1 MLKIGE
7 TAPLIIIIS
16 VLTLGFIKNTD
27 LFSLFKNGAKSGLL
41 TAIRLLPTLIGIIIA
56 VSMLSASGALDCFK
70 NILKPLTDKIGF
82 PSELLPLAILKPISG
97 SGATGIV
104 ANIFELYGPDSEIG
118 RMASIMMASTE
129 TTIYAVTVYFSIK
142 NYKRL
147 RYVVPVA
154 LLGDIITIALSVLT
168 IRMFS

>member
-1 MLKIGE
+1 MSKIGE
-7 TAPLIIIIS
+7 IAPLIIIVA
-16 VLTLGFIKNTD
+16 VLTLGFVKNIE
-27 LFSLFKNGAKSGLL
+27 LFSLFQKGAKSGLT
-41 TAIRLLPTLIGIIIA
+41 TAVRLLPTLIGIIIA
-56 VSMLSASGALDCFK
+56 ISMLSASGALDCLK
-70 NILKPLTDKIGF
+70 NILKPLTDQIGF

-104 ANIFELYGPDSEIG
+104 TNIFEQYGPDSEIG
-118 RMASIMMASTE
+118 QIASVMMASTE
-129 TTIYAVTVYFSIK
+129 TTIYAITIYFSTK

-168 IRMFS
+168 IRIFG

>member
-1 MLKIGE
+1 MSKIGE
-7 TAPLIIIIS
+7 IAPLIIIVA
-16 VLTLGFIKNTD
+16 VLTLGFIKNIE
-27 LFSLFKNGAKSGLL
+27 LFSLFQKGAKSGLS
-41 TAIRLLPTLIGIIIA
+41 TVVRLLPTLIGIIIA
-56 VSMLSASGALDCFK
+56 ISMLSASGALDCFK
-70 NILKPLTDKIGF
+70 NIIKPLADQIGF

-104 ANIFELYGPDSEIG
+104 TNIFEQYGPDSEIG
-118 RMASIMMASTE
+118 QIASVMMASTE
-129 TTIYAVTVYFSIK
+129 ATIYAITIYFSTK

-168 IRMFS
+168 IRIFS